1 MKLNLGCG
9 ATFVDGW
16 VNVDYSLGARLSKV
30 PLFALVNKRLGIF
43 SSTWDNR
50 IVLHD
55 LTQVFPWGTATVDY
69 CYSSHTLEH
78 LTREQG
84 LFFLRETHRVLKC
97 GGIIRI
103 VVPDLASMVRKYLS
117 GEIRADHF
125 LEEMGVL
132 YGAQKMGLK
141 KILSP
146 FYEFPH
152 KCMYDTPTLM
162 GLMSEVG
169 FSVAKRDAFDSQ
181 IPHIDKIELRER
193 TQDAVIVEATK
204 P

>member
-9 ATFVDGW
+9 ATVVDGW
-16 VNVDYSLGARLSKV
+16 VNVDYSLGAKLSKV
-30 PLFALVNKRLGIF
+30 PLFTLVNKRLGIF
-43 SSTWDNR
+43 SLTWDNR
-50 IVLHD
+50 IFLHD
-55 LTQVFPWGTATVDY
+55 LTQVFPWDPATVDY

-84 LFFLRETHRVLKC
+84 LFFLRETFRVLKS

-132 YGAQKMGLK
+132 YGTQKMGLK

-162 GLMSEVG
+162 ELMAEVG
-169 FSVAKRDAFDSQ
+169 FAVAKRDAFDSQ
-181 IPHIDKIELRER
+181 IPRIDEIEIRER
-193 TQDAVIVEATK
+193 AQDAVIVEATK
-204 P
+204 R